1 MTESTPARTPLP
13 LEVDRVQS
21 SRSAVGETRLR
32 VSGHWL
38 GPHAELQGEQGLLV
52 VHVEGRR
59 HRFAAD
65 ADDDGQAGAEPGSW
79 SASFTVPSWAEPRQE
94 GQAALWLGS
103 AVIPVPPLHGS
114 AVFSP
119 AVEDAPA
126 QPREAGEARAQ
137 PHVADEARVQR
148 RQGEEPPAQPPG
160 PPAEK
165 PRAKPRP
172 PG

>member
-32 VSGHWL
+32 LSGHWL
-38 GPHAELQGEQGLLV
+38 GPHAEHEDEQGLLV

-65 ADDDGQAGAEPGSW
+65 AGDDSHAGSEPGSW
-79 SASFTVPSWAEPRQE
+79 GASFTVPSWAEPRQE

-114 AVFSP
+114 AVSSP
-119 AVEDAPA
+119 VVEGAPAEPDEADEAPAQPRGAEDAPA
-126 QPREAGEARAQ
+126 QP
-137 PHVADEARVQR
+137 P
-148 RQGEEPPAQPPG
+148 EPPE

-165 PRAKPRP
+165 PSAKPRRSA
-172 PG
+172 